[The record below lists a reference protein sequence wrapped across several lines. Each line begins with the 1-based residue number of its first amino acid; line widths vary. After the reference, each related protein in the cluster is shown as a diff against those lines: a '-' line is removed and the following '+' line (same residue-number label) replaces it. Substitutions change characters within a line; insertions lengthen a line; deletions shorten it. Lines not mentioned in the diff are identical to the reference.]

1 MADTA
6 SLPPSSSGGASQA
19 RVSTP
24 KARNYLIQLC
34 KHFGHKIPTSFAD
47 NKGRIAFDGGVCELN
62 ADDEN
67 VLVMVV
73 SASGPDKLATLE
85 DVIDRHLK
93 RFAFKEE
100 LSVAWVRG

>member
-6 SLPPSSSGGASQA
+6 SLPIASQA
-19 RVSTP
+19 RVQTP

-34 KHFGHKIPTSFAD
+34 KHFAHKIPASFAD
-47 NKGRIAFDGGVCELN
+47 NKGRIEFEGGACELN
-62 ADDEN
+62 ADDESAL
-67 VLVMVV
+67 VLAV
-73 SASGPDKLATLE
+73 SAGSADKLATLE

-100 LSVAWVRG
+100 LSVQWVRG

>member
-6 SLPPSSSGGASQA
+6 SLPIASQA

-34 KHFGHKIPTSFAD
+34 KHFAHKIPATFAD
-47 NKGRIAFDGGVCELN
+47 NKGRIEFDGGVCELN
-62 ADDEN
+62 ADDESAL
-67 VLVMVV
+67 VLAV
-73 SASGPDKLATLE
+73 SAGSADKLATLE
-85 DVIDRHLK
+85 NVVDRHLK

>member
-6 SLPPSSSGGASQA
+6 SLPIASQA

-47 NKGRIAFDGGVCELN
+47 NKGRIEFDGGVCELN

-73 SASGPDKLATLE
+73 SAGGPDKLATLE

>member
-6 SLPPSSSGGASQA
+6 SLPIASQA

-34 KHFGHKIPTSFAD
+34 KHFAHKIPATFAD
-47 NKGRIAFDGGVCELN
+47 NKGRIEFESGVCELN

-67 VLVMVV
+67 ALVLAV
-73 SASGPDKLATLE
+73 SAGSPDKLATLE

-100 LSVAWVRG
+100 LSIAWVRG

>member
-6 SLPPSSSGGASQA
+6 SLPTASQA

-34 KHFGHKIPTSFAD
+34 KHFAHKIPATFAD
-47 NKGRIAFDGGVCELN
+47 NKGRIAFDGGVCELD
-62 ADDEN
+62 ADDESAL
-67 VLVMVV
+67 VLAV
-73 SASGPDKLATLE
+73 SAAGAEKLAALE
-85 DVIDRHLK
+85 DVVDRHLK

-100 LSVAWVRG
+100 LNIAWVRG

>member
-6 SLPPSSSGGASQA
+6 SLPIASQA
-19 RVSTP
+19 RVQTP

-34 KHFGHKIPTSFAD
+34 KHFAHKIPATFAD
-47 NKGRIAFDGGVCELN
+47 KKGRIEFDGGVCELN

-67 VLVMVV
+67 ALVLAV
-73 SASGPDKLATLE
+73 SAGSADKLATLE
-85 DVIDRHLK
+85 DVVDRHLK

-100 LSVAWVRG
+100 LNVAWVRG

>member
-6 SLPPSSSGGASQA
+6 SLPIASQA

-34 KHFGHKIPTSFAD
+34 KHFAHKIPATFAD
-47 NKGRIAFDGGVCELN
+47 NKGRIEFDGGVCELDAESEN
-62 ADDEN
+62 AL
-67 VLVMVV
+67 VLAV
-73 SASGPDKLATLE
+73 SAGSADKLATLE
-85 DVIDRHLK
+85 DVVDRHLK

-100 LSVAWVRG
+100 LSIAWVRG